1 MPMLTLGLVACQAF
15 QVHPFEVGIT
25 LPYSGD
31 CRFKNVLTGAVREVS
46 SDVCDGIK
54 RRSMILTSE
63 AWRVIRTDIQNN
75 CAANQCIELRG
86 KVDDIFLAIDQ
97 GLNKVPW

>member
-1 MPMLTLGLVACQAF
+1 M
-15 QVHPFEVGIT
+15 
-25 LPYSGD
+25 
-31 CRFKNVLTGAVREVS
+31 TGETREIS
-46 SDVCDGIK
+46 MTECDGIK

-75 CAANQCIELRG
+75 CAESQCLQLKG